1 MKSKELTKEHI
12 KYAKA
17 TQLAE
22 LLAKK
27 LPIISRWNH
36 TGFIPKTIKLEYP
49 CIEKSDLVAG
59 LIERQD
65 EFHRIK
71 KIQDEIQEVLEF
83 HKSSKKPA

>member
-1 MKSKELTKEHI
+1 MKNRELTKEHI

-27 LPIISRWNH
+27 LPTISRWNH
-36 TGFIPKTIKLEYP
+36 TGFIPQTIELEYP
-49 CIEKSDLVAG
+49 CMEKSDLVAG
-59 LIERQD
+59 LVERQD

-71 KIQDEIQEVLEF
+71 KIQDELQEVLDF
-83 HKSSKKPA
+83 YKSNKKPA

>member
-1 MKSKELTKEHI
+1 MSNKELTREHI

-22 LLAKK
+22 LLDKQ
-27 LPIISRWNH
+27 LPTISRWNH
-36 TGFIPKTIKLEYP
+36 TGFIPERIKIEYP

-59 LIERQD
+59 LVERQD

-71 KIQDEIQEVLEF
+71 KIQDELQAVLDF
-83 HKSSKKPA
+83 YKSNQKTA